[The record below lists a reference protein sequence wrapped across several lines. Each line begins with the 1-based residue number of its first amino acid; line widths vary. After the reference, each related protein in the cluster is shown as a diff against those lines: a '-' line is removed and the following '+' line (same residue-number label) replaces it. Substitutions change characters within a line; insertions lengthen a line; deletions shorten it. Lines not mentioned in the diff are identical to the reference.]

1 MNRGIIGTD
10 RKEQQRIASAYL
22 IRTAKLKQY
31 QNRLKKQMIALVIWI
46 ILLSGLWWMVVN
58 AV

>member
-22 IRTAKLKQY
+22 IRTAMLKRY
-31 QNRLKKQMIALVIWI
+31 QDRLKKQMIALVIGI
-46 ILLSGLWWMVVN
+46 ILLSGLWWMAVN

>member
-22 IRTAKLKQY
+22 IRVMKHRNY
-31 QNRLKKQMIALVIWI
+31 QNKLKKQMIALFIGI
-46 ILLSGLWWMVVN
+46 ILLGGLWWM
-58 AV
+58 AVTNV